1 MGNYMK
7 NFLRRFIKI
16 CPKTG
21 EFKGLRPLKGLSRFL
36 LPFLGLIALVWIL
49 IRVIPKPS
57 RAQYPCIKAATPIA
71 ISFVTY
77 IIGSSAAIFSFKTGK
92 YFFRKSQYTL
102 ASFLFFIG
110 IAAGLFT
117 ILKTDVDSYAALELA
132 DSLFVPT
139 DPPNT
144 PIGTGKGIFPGR
156 VVWIH
161 DSTATGWNGIIG
173 HWWDDNS
180 INQESVDSMLS
191 KSICKLSG
199 KSSDAEA
206 WDAIFN
212 YFNEKH
218 GKGNIGYQPGEKIA
232 IKINMNQSGGPGSPN
247 NKSFTSPQVVL
258 SLVRQLVQQAG
269 VQAKD
274 ITFFDSNRYI
284 PDVIYTKCKNEFPD
298 VHFMG
303 WSQTNG
309 REKYIRDTTT
319 MHWSDDLTME
329 IGGGNPAHLPTVVTQ
344 AAYLINL
351 ANFKGH
357 RYGGVTFCSKNHF
370 GTISCDDSNGV
381 PYPNAPHTAGLHPYV
396 AVHDIIISG
405 SPEWTFYGR
414 PMETY
419 NALVDLM
426 GHKDLGSKTLLFMVD
441 ALYGVQ
447 DEQSSVSSEK
457 SKWLSAP
464 FNNDWTSSL
473 FLSQDNVAIESVGL
487 DFYRTEQSINSNIVC
502 VYGAVDNYLHEAAQ
516 ADEPPSGTIYD
527 PENDGIPLQSLGVHE
542 HWNNATDKQYSRNL
556 GTGEGIELVYLQS
569 PVTSVNDP
577 INPSEFI
584 LYQNY
589 PNPFNPS
596 TKISFSL
603 PAQSFVLLKIF
614 DINGREAATI
624 ISEELSAGTYSRQWN
639 AKGLSS
645 GVYFYRLQAGSL
657 IEMKKLMLLK

>member
-1 MGNYMK
+1 MK

-144 PIGTGKGIFPGR
+144 PIGIGKGIFPGR
-156 VVWIH
+156 VIWIH
-161 DSTATGWNGIIG
+161 DSTATNWNGTSG
-173 HWWDDNS
+173 QWWNDAN
-180 INQESVDSMLS
+180 INQTVVDTMLS
-191 KSICKLSG
+191 KSLRELTG
-199 KSSDAEA
+199 KSTDAAA
-206 WDAIFN
+206 WDTLFR
-212 YFNEKH
+212 YFNSQH
-218 GKGNIGYQPGEKIA
+218 GRGNIGYQAGEKIA
-232 IKINMNQSGGPGSPN
+232 IKINLNQCNGTGNPGN
-247 NKSFTSPQVVL
+247 ASFTSPQTVL
-258 SLVRQLVQQAG
+258 ALLRQLVNKAG
-269 VQAKD
+269 VQDAN
-274 ITFFDSNRYI
+274 ITFYDLIRFV
-284 PDVIYTKCKNEFPD
+284 PDPIYTKCKNEFPN
-298 VHFMG
+298 VHFMSWTG
-303 WSQTNG
+303 SSG
-309 REKYIRDTTT
+309 REKYLRDTTRIY
-319 MHWSDDLTME
+319 WSENLTLE
-329 IGGGNPAHLPTVVTQ
+329 INGGHPTYIPTSVTQ
-344 AAYLINL
+344 ATYLINL

-357 RYGGVTFCSKNHF
+357 RYGGVSFCAKNHF
-370 GTISCDDSNGV
+370 GTLSCDDNTGK
-381 PYPNAPHTAGLHPYV
+381 PYVYAPHAAGVHPYI

-414 PMETY
+414 PMGTY

-447 DEQSSVSSEK
+447 DEQHQVSSE

-487 DFYRTEQSINSNIVC
+487 DFYRTEQSIDTNIVC

-516 ADEPPSGTIYD
+516 ADEPPSGTVYD

-542 HWNNATDKQYSRNL
+542 HWNKAVEKKY
-556 GTGEGIELVYLQS
+556 EGINLVCLQNS
-569 PVTSVNDP
+569 VTSVNEHTK
-577 INPSEFI
+577 PSEFI

-603 PAQSFVLLKIF
+603 PAQSFVFLKIF
-614 DINGREAATI
+614 DINGREVATI
-624 ISEELSAGTYSRQWN
+624 ISEELSAGIYSRQWD
-639 AKGLSS
+639 AKGFSS

-657 IEMKKLMLLK
+657 IEMKKLLLLK